1 MTRAL
6 RFAVYLISG
15 AIAAWGLGVFVYD
28 GMTKVPTFS
37 QRFWCVHEYVQNE
50 SNYLLRQLDHPPHHG
65 PDYYVRNLNDSDNL
79 SPRELS
85 LVHPILKV
93 KAHTLPQ
100 PKDLRAIDFRRF
112 RHFESPEL
120 FDTFYRCFDRCEYVA
135 VEHFCSIV
143 KGKTK
148 QEVEKW
154 LGKPDW
160 CCDDVAC
167 WSKLKPGQNRQI
179 YCFGIAEIPVKLIFD
194 RGKCVD
200 ASICG
205 DLEFS
210 DYESWQLH
218 RIVKTS
224 IGQPL
229 AVVLRKNGQPDRM
242 TEADNPSKNL
252 TRHQSNEEIYYSTSK
267 TLGIVLTIQNGYCV
281 QSAFEVLYRE

>member
-1 MTRAL
+1 MTRNL

-154 LGKPDW
+154 LGKPYW

>member
-6 RFAVYLISG
+6 RFAVYVISG
-15 AIAAWGLGVFVYD
+15 AIATWGLGVFIYD

-37 QRFWCVHEYVQNE
+37 QRFWCMQEYVENE
-50 SNYLLRQLDHPPHHG
+50 SRYWPQQLDDPQHHG
-65 PDYYVRNLNDSDNL
+65 PSYYERNLHDSDNL

-100 PKDLRAIDFRRF
+100 PKELEAVDFRRF

-120 FDTFYRCFDRCEYVA
+120 FDTFYRCFDKCEYVA

-160 CCDDVAC
+160 YCDDVAC
-167 WSKLKPGQNRQI
+167 WSKLKPGQNREI

-194 RGKCVD
+194 NGKCVD
-200 ASICG
+200 ACICG
-205 DLEFS
+205 DAEFS
-210 DYESWQLH
+210 NYESWLRH

-229 AVVLRKNGQPDRM
+229 AVVLSKNGQPDGM
-242 TEADNPSKNL
+242 HEINNFEKEL
-252 TRHQSNEEIYYSTSK
+252 TRHQSNEEIYFSTSK
-267 TLGIVLTIQNGYCV
+267 STGIALFMQNGYCV
-281 QSAFEVLYRE
+281 QSAFVVTFRE